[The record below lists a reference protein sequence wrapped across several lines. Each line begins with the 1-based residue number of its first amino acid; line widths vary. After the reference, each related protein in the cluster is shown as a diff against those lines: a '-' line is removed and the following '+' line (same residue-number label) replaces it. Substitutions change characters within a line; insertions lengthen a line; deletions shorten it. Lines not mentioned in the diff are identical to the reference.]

1 MATLRMGSR
10 GAEVEDL
17 QRLVNQNL
25 PSSQRIPVDG
35 DFGQRT
41 HDAVVE
47 FQRKHG
53 LSPVDGIAGPRT
65 MKALRVGAGKP
76 EPEAPQTKAETPRG
90 DAAPRLVT
98 LEQLRKIMPN
108 LKKAKAEAY
117 IDPLNR
123 GIAEFAINNRLR
135 KAAFLAQIAH
145 ESVELLYMEEIAS
158 GQAYDITVNPKKAK
172 ELGNIHPGDGK
183 RYKGRGPI
191 QLTGRS
197 NYRAAGKALKLD
209 LEGNPTTA
217 ASPSV
222 AFRVAGWFWDSR
234 HLNALADAQNFWD
247 LTYRINSARKH
258 YSNRKMYY
266 DRALVVLKGTP

>member
-41 HDAVVE
+41 YDAVAE
-47 FQRKHG
+47 FQRKNG

-65 MKALRVGAGKP
+65 MKALRQGAGKP
-76 EPEAPQTKAETPRG
+76 EPEAPQTPTETPRG
-90 DAAPRLVT
+90 EAAPRLVT

-123 GIAEFAINNRLR
+123 GIAEFEVNNRLR

-158 GQAYDITVNPKKAK
+158 GQAYDIAVNPKKAK
-172 ELGNIHPGDGK
+172 ELGNIHP
-183 RYKGRGPI
+183 RR
-191 QLTGRS
+191 R
-197 NYRAAGKALKLD
+197 
-209 LEGNPTTA
+209 
-217 ASPSV
+217 
-222 AFRVAGWFWDSR
+222 
-234 HLNALADAQNFWD
+234 
-247 LTYRINSARKH
+247 
-258 YSNRKMYY
+258 
-266 DRALVVLKGTP
+266 